1 MAEINSTAQAA
12 SALTG
17 VSDVLSPVF
26 TLWYLQKNITT
37 DIAPYVTRVTYS
49 DNIKSESDTIEVELD
64 DTDGRWLDKWYPGKG
79 DTLTLKMGYQGEKLL
94 SCGTFSID
102 EIEVSSPASVVAIRG
117 VATSVNNALRTKSS
131 RGFESTTLAAI
142 AGRIAKKHQLKLVGS
157 IESIKIDRVTQYAET
172 DVGFLR
178 RLASEYGYAVKVVSD
193 QLIFSHLAT
202 LRGQEPVKQLKPQ
215 DVASFSLRDTINRV
229 YKSAKVKHQ
238 KSSDKKLIV
247 YEADGG
253 TSESD
258 KQTKGGKVT
267 SADSLKVN
275 SRVSDPDSARI
286 KADSALAR
294 HNEYQ
299 QNGSLTLMGTPQLT
313 AGNKIE
319 LVGFGQLSGPWL
331 ITTARHAFYRN
342 SGYITELEVAR
353 GPVTQGKAKKG
364 KKTGKTQTLTV
375 YKTGRQHLHGNKGEE
390 IMAGVTRQVGT
401 VSAVDADKVQA
412 RVRLP
417 ECDNLRTNWLNVLQ
431 RNTQDNKDYWLPDV
445 GEQVEVLLD
454 ANGEDGVI
462 LGAVYSDVDKPP
474 FSDKN
479 VRGTK
484 YADGAEF
491 SYNRATHTLTV
502 KGGIERVVIEVAV
515 GITLKGKTIDLTADT
530 TTVNGNLEI
539 NGNAHSTGSMLSD
552 GQNSNHHSH

>member
-1 MAEINSTAQAA
+1 
-12 SALTG
+12 
-17 VSDVLSPVF
+17 
-26 TLWYLQKNITT
+26 YLQKNITT

-172 DVGFLR
+172 DVSFLR

-215 DVASFSLRDTINRV
+215 DVSSFSLRDTINRV

-238 KSSDKKLIV
+238 KSSDKKLIA
-247 YEADGG
+247 YEVAGG

-258 KQTKGGKVT
+258 KQVKLAKVT

-331 ITTARHAFYRN
+331 ITTARHAFDRN

-364 KKTGKTQTLTV
+364 KKTGKSQTLTV
-375 YKTGRQHLHGNKGEE
+375 YKYDGTTSTVIKG
-390 IMAGVTRQVGT
+390 
-401 VSAVDADKVQA
+401 DK
-412 RVRLP
+412 
-417 ECDNLRTNWLNVLQ
+417 
-431 RNTQDNKDYWLPDV
+431 
-445 GEQVEVLLD
+445 
-454 ANGEDGVI
+454 
-462 LGAVYSDVDKPP
+462 
-474 FSDKN
+474 
-479 VRGTK
+479 
-484 YADGAEF
+484 
-491 SYNRATHTLTV
+491 
-502 KGGIERVVIEVAV
+502 
-515 GITLKGKTIDLTADT
+515 
-530 TTVNGNLEI
+530 
-539 NGNAHSTGSMLSD
+539 
-552 GQNSNHHSH
+552 